1 MHQPTKV
8 FPSVPVTFTGQ
19 SLVSH
24 AGARILTSFIDALGF
39 RDLCEDRL
47 GQFVPAMA
55 SHRPGRL
62 LGSLAVM
69 LAAGGEHASDLDIL
83 RSQPGVFGKV
93 PSNATVSRFFER
105 TVKNPD
111 VFDYGFS
118 TLAKELR
125 TRAWEAAGD
134 RSPAVKATAADPL
147 LIDLDATLVASHSE
161 KEQATGTYKG
171 GFGFAPFTASLDYGA
186 GNGTGEELAVLLRH
200 GGATANNAEDHI
212 RIFEAAIAVLPD
224 SLYGENEELD
234 GEKILVRTDSAGAS
248 RKFLWYLH
256 SRGAQFSVSYPVP
269 VGKAHMIDWIND
281 KKYWQP
287 ALDQDG
293 NERDDAWVINA
304 TQVIPLQDY
313 PPGTKIFLRAE
324 PLHPGATPTLLDLDG
339 HRITAFLTNA
349 PRWHGPFLDA
359 RHRARGRCENRIK
372 TLKNTGLGKL
382 PFFDFAANQA
392 WANLAVLAAN
402 LVSWLQLAALPD
414 GHKARGWDIKRW
426 RYRIFA
432 TAGKI
437 ITRARRNHLLLP
449 DAAPEKPLIAALLE
463 AISRITADA
472 NRPALLLRT

>member
-1 MHQPTKV
+1 MHQSTNV
-8 FPSVPVTFTGQ
+8 FPAVPFAFTGQ

-24 AGARILTSFIDALGF
+24 AGARVLTSFVDALGF
-39 RDLCEDRL
+39 RELCEDRL
-47 GQFVPAMA
+47 RQFVPSLAT
-55 SHRPGRL
+55 HRPGRL

-69 LAAGGEHASDLDIL
+69 LAAGGEYSSDLDIL
-83 RSQPGVFGKV
+83 RSQPGLFGPV

-105 TVKNPD
+105 TVANPE
-111 VFDYGFS
+111 VFDHGFT
-118 TLAKELR
+118 TLARQLR
-125 TRAWEAAGD
+125 SRAWEAAGD
-134 RSPAVKATAADPL
+134 RNPAANATAADPL
-147 LIDLDATLVASHSE
+147 IIDLDATLVASHSE

-171 GFGFAPFTASLDYGA
+171 GYGFAPFTASIDYGA
-186 GNGTGEELAVLLRH
+186 GNGTGEALAVLLRH

-212 RIFEAAIAVLPD
+212 RIFKAATAALPD
-224 SLYGENEELD
+224 ALHDED
-234 GEKILVRTDSAGAS
+234 GELHGQRVLVRTDSGGAS

-256 SRGAQFSVSYPVP
+256 SVGAQFSVSYPVP

-281 KKYWQP
+281 KQYWQP

-293 NERDDAWVINA
+293 NERDDAWIINA
-304 TQVIPLQDY
+304 TQVIALEDY

-324 PLHPGATPTLLDLDG
+324 PLHPGATPTLLDVDG
-339 HRITAFLTNA
+339 HRVTAFLTNS

-372 TLKNTGLGKL
+372 TLKNIGLGKL

-392 WANLAVLAAN
+392 WANIAVLAAD

-414 GHKARGWDIKRW
+414 GHQARGWDIKRW
-426 RYRIFA
+426 RYRLFA

-449 DAAPEKPLIAALLE
+449 ETAPEQPLLAALLE
-463 AISRITADA
+463 AIGRIAA
-472 NRPALLLRT
+472 AVNRPAVLLRT